1 MNRLILLFL
10 IGLTSIASFAQ
21 AQGSEN
27 NSSLAIKG
35 KLLLADDFKFP
46 VEYTKEFQA
55 LQDGWKVRAWHA
67 TWKRTAEGVESIWET
82 GHNPV
87 LAYECS
93 LQNAIVELDF
103 RFSSKANPENNAY
116 CRVNLTNRELD
127 PKAYSVSTWINATSR
142 NRPRGILL
150 EHEEWK
156 PGGNTPVNTLLT
168 NNFKPDTWYS
178 IRLEVMGDYAR
189 LSCNGIT
196 VLGSFEKFAL
206 EKKLLVIGVGK
217 SSHELRRL
225 RVYEAIPNPAWAKPK
240 PQEYVS
246 ISNFPARSPM
256 DTSVIR
262 KISQM
267 TPIFDGKTLNGWIQ
281 EPVAPTTLVRE
292 DVLDQAGFIR
302 LLNERADPVSAF
314 LNENLDSAGRAGLAA
329 AVSGNTNPR
338 QTLSPILKSINLL
351 LKSDDFYNPVRFGGV
366 SLRPQ
371 TRQLLLKKPREY
383 ELARLNRLL
392 IEDAYPKELAK
403 SPETSWMVKDGSLV
417 STGAGRGVIYTEKDF
432 ENYRLVFQVRQ
443 KSGNHYAGVL
453 LFCQR
458 PPVGQP
464 GLDALGG
471 IQFAVPSGGHW
482 DYRPGF
488 NRSGDH
494 FRRPFRIRFDEK
506 EWAQV
511 EILVNAK
518 SGTARMAVAQPVGTR
533 SLELLYFKDPA
544 AGKSGPI
551 ALQMHN
557 ALLFDEYRD
566 IRIEINPKEEKLIT
580 LD

>member
-1 MNRLILLFL
+1 M
-10 IGLTSIASFAQ
+10 TVS
-21 AQGSEN
+21 GS
-27 NSSLAIKG
+27 
-35 KLLLADDFKFP
+35 
-46 VEYTKEFQA
+46 Y
-55 LQDGWKVRAWHA
+55 
-67 TWKRTAEGVESIWET
+67 
-82 GHNPV
+82 
-87 LAYECS
+87 
-93 LQNAIVELDF
+93 
-103 RFSSKANPENNAY
+103 
-116 CRVNLTNRELD
+116 
-127 PKAYSVSTWINATSR
+127 
-142 NRPRGILL
+142 
-150 EHEEWK
+150 
-156 PGGNTPVNTLLT
+156 
-168 NNFKPDTWYS
+168 
-178 IRLEVMGDYAR
+178 
-189 LSCNGIT
+189 
-196 VLGSFEKFAL
+196 EKFAL

-225 RVYEAIPNPAWAKPK
+225 RVYEALPSPAWIKPK
-240 PQEYVS
+240 PQDYVS
-246 ISNFPARSPM
+246 IEKFPSRSPM
-256 DTSVIR
+256 DSSVLR

-281 EPVAPTTLVRE
+281 EPVAPVTLARE

-302 LLNERADPVSAF
+302 LLNEKSDPVSAL

-329 AVSGNTNPR
+329 AISGNKEAR
-338 QTLSPILKSINLL
+338 QTLSPILKSINLM
-351 LKSDDFYNPVRFGGV
+351 LKSDNFYNQVRFRGV

-371 TRQLLLKKPREY
+371 TQHLLLKNPRGY
-383 ELARLNRLL
+383 ELLRLNRLL
-392 IEDAYPKELAK
+392 IEDAYPKQLAK
-403 SPETSWMVKDGSLV
+403 SPETSWTVKEGSLV
-417 STGAGRGVIYTEKDF
+417 STGAGRGVIYTENDY

-458 PPVGQP
+458 PPVGEP

-494 FRRPFRIRFDEK
+494 FRRPFRIRFNEK

-544 AGKSGPI
+544 VGKSGPI